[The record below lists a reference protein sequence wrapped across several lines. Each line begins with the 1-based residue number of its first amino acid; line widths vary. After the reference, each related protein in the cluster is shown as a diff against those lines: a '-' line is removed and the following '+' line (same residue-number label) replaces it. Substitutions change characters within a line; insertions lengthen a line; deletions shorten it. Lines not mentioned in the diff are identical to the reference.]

1 MMESTQQKLDAMQ
14 DFSRRLEQSKE
25 ELGAKNQD
33 LRQQISSLEEEVAM
47 VKSRARED
55 KILLEAR

>member
-1 MMESTQQKLDAMQ
+1 MESTQQKLDAMQ
-14 DFSRRLEQSKE
+14 DLSRRLEQSKE
-25 ELGAKNQD
+25 ELGAKNLD
-33 LRQQISSLEEEVAM
+33 LRQQISSLEEEAAM

>member
-1 MMESTQQKLDAMQ
+1 MESTQQKLDAMQ
-14 DFSRRLEQSKE
+14 DLSRRLEQSKE

>member
-1 MMESTQQKLDAMQ
+1 MESTQQKLDAMQ
-14 DFSRRLEQSKE
+14 DLSRRLEQSKE
-25 ELGAKNQD
+25 ELGAKNLD
-33 LRQQISSLEEEVAM
+33 LRQQISGLEEEVAM

>member
-1 MMESTQQKLDAMQ
+1 MESTQQKLDAMQ
-14 DFSRRLEQSKE
+14 DLSRRLEQSKE
-25 ELGAKNQD
+25 ELGAKNLD